1 MLSQFKCRRQPVP
14 CVPAIFA
21 SREIGTAASYRL
33 CLEVLTVEK
42 ITLIKIQGCPYC
54 ASAFKAIDELKKIFP
69 STTIDVVDEN
79 LEPSRAEKF
88 TDYYYVPTMYVDGEK
103 IYEAHP
109 GENYEECFANV
120 KKVFEVAQ

>member
-1 MLSQFKCRRQPVP
+1 MK
-14 CVPAIFA
+14 
-21 SREIGTAASYRL
+21 
-33 CLEVLTVEK
+33 K

-54 ASAFKAIDELKKIFP
+54 AAAFKAIDELKKNFP
-69 STTIDVVDEN
+69 QAAIDVVDEN

-88 TDYYYVPTMYVDGEK
+88 TDYYYVPTMYVDGKK

-109 GENYEECFANV
+109 GESFNECFANV

>member
-1 MLSQFKCRRQPVP
+1 MK
-14 CVPAIFA
+14 
-21 SREIGTAASYRL
+21 
-33 CLEVLTVEK
+33 K

-54 ASAFKAIDELKKIFP
+54 AAAFKAIDELKKIFP
-69 STTIDVVDEN
+69 AAEIDIVDEN

-109 GENYEECFANV
+109 GESYDECFTNV